1 MIKKITLL
9 FTVVFVVCFSLVY
22 AFEKLNVDKNH
33 STMGFNVPIFGG
45 LSKVTGKFT
54 DFEVNADWNDADPSS
69 STVSVTIQANS
80 INTGIEKRDNHLRSA
95 DFFDVENHPTIT
107 FVSSGIKGSG
117 SDYELSGT
125 FTMRGVT
132 KDVTLG
138 LKKEEVPSPDG
149 QSMWKSFRVS
159 GSLNRTD
166 YGVSWENPQV
176 PNFVGDEI
184 EMDIVILSK

>member
-1 MIKKITLL
+1 MLKKFTLL

-22 AFEKLNVDKNH
+22 AFEKLNVDRNH
-33 STMGFNVPIFGG
+33 STMGFTVPIFGG

-80 INTGIEKRDNHLRSA
+80 ISTGIEKRDGHLKSA

-107 FVSSGIKGSG
+107 FVSTGITGSG
-117 SDYELSGT
+117 SDYEVTGT

-132 KDVTLG
+132 KDITLNM
-138 LKKEEVPSPDG
+138 KKEDAPSPDG
-149 QSMWKSFRVS
+149 QSKWRAFRVS
-159 GSLNRTD
+159 GSLDRTE

-176 PNFVGDEI
+176 PNFVGDVI
-184 EMDIVILSK
+184 DMDIVILTK